1 MEYDVDYDYHYE
13 LSDGG
18 LRIIPKGTVVVGG
31 LYVLPNGRYM
41 PPGIYRDPGS
51 GMDIIYEPWAL
62 SPFRGLV
69 VDGAEDADGED
80 GTDGAED
87 ADGEGDTD
95 E

>member
-18 LRIIPKGTVVVGG
+18 LRIIPKGTVVVGE

-62 SPFRGLV
+62 SPFRGFV
-69 VDGAEDADGED
+69 VDGTEDA
-80 GTDGAED
+80 DGAED
-87 ADGEGDTD
+87 ADGEGGTD